1 MWCFLTGPGNVVL
14 FYWTWKFCAFRL
26 DLEMLCFLLD
36 ILPTTRSL
44 SGKHLGRGK
53 GGKGRG
59 EGGREGRGGG
69 EGGRG
74 RGQSN
79 RRK

>member
-1 MWCFLTGPGNVVL
+1 
-14 FYWTWKFCAFRL
+14 
-26 DLEMLCFLLD
+26 MLCFLLD

-59 EGGREGRGGG
+59 EAGREGGKGRGGG
-69 EGGRG
+69 GGG
-74 RGQSN
+74 NLTVGN
-79 RRK
+79 DMKDDCVYI

>member
-1 MWCFLTGPGNVVL
+1 
-14 FYWTWKFCAFRL
+14 
-26 DLEMLCFLLD
+26 MLCFLLD